1 MKNYPKPQL
10 FKPSQKEI
18 ANAAQ
23 RLVKE
28 SCTENTAHSFTEGAE
43 FNPENAGQKSLKPH
57 SLLKLYL
64 EHIDVTMALSKFL
77 ELHEREAAGD
87 TTITQ
92 KEWNAAIA
100 TGRKALEKA
109 TQ

>member
-1 MKNYPKPQL
+1 M
-10 FKPSQKEI
+10 
-18 ANAAQ
+18 
-23 RLVKE
+23 
-28 SCTENTAHSFTEGAE
+28 ENTAHSFTEAAE
-43 FNPENAGQKSLKPH
+43 CTEKSKPLKPH

-92 KEWNAAIA
+92 KEWNSAIA
-100 TGRKALEKA
+100 NGRKAMEKA

>member
-87 TTITQ
+87 TSITQ
-92 KEWNAAIA
+92 KEWNSAIA
-100 TGRKALEKA
+100 NGRKAMEKA